1 MMDNFILV
9 SESLMFMLFKSI
21 SRHADL

>member
-1 MMDNFILV
+1 MMDDFILV